1 MSITGNHFG
10 KKFIDL
16 EERLNSPPG
25 STLKYHEFE
34 LVPRIKDNY
43 QYGIRPNP
51 NFNTL
56 YNPSMKMNNY
66 QTEEQASI
74 NIDEVD
80 NAYQSNDNLLNND
93 LTDDNMNPIIKNE
106 SNQGLFYNYQV
117 GVNNSSV
124 HFEDRLPNIPGS
136 MKKKKILKK
145 KGRFGGLKSLGAYGK
160 V

>member
-34 LVPRIKDNY
+34 LVPRIKDNF

-51 NFNTL
+51 NFSTL

-66 QTEEQASI
+66 QTEEQPSI

-106 SNQGLFYNYQV
+106 SNQGLFYNY
-117 GVNNSSV
+117 
-124 HFEDRLPNIPGS
+124 
-136 MKKKKILKK
+136 
-145 KGRFGGLKSLGAYGK
+145 
-160 V
+160 